1 MELTAAVVVAFAVRN
16 AGLLIAL
23 SIAALMATAGD

>member
-1 MELTAAVVVAFAVRN
+1 MELTATVVVAFAVRN
-16 AGLLIAL
+16 ASLLIAL

>member
-1 MELTAAVVVAFAVRN
+1 MELTVVVVVAFAARN

-23 SIAALMATAGD
+23 SIAALMTTVGN